1 MKPADW
7 ASHMATLGL
16 TGFLWAAASCGGGGG
31 GGDTV
36 APGAALP
43 GSVSV
48 VNLTGYS
55 VEVAFLDE
63 VSESTPRIVRIRLR
77 GNENGELTEGEL
89 PAATEL
95 ELDVAVGP
103 TPEGYRVRRKFAL
116 SIDGD
121 LVLQIQLADPED
133 PFSLQMVVLAQKG

>member
-1 MKPADW
+1 MKAGLTS
-7 ASHMATLGL
+7 ASHITALGL
-16 TGFLWAAASCGGGGG
+16 TGLLWAAGWGGGGG
-31 GGDTV
+31 GGDIT
-36 APGAALP
+36 APREALP

-48 VNLTGYS
+48 VNLTGYA

-63 VSESTPRIVRIRLR
+63 VSESTPRIVRIRL
-77 GNENGELTEGEL
+77 GVGEDGELTGEQL

-103 TPEGYRVRRKFAL
+103 TTDGYRVRRKVKL

-121 LVLQIQLADPED
+121 LVLQLQLADPED
-133 PFSLQMVVLAQKG
+133 PFSLQMVVLTREG